1 VLVDYMT
8 NTAGIAYSGFPERL
22 FVVLDGV
29 VMYEGECGP
38 YGYDLDAAKKVLVK
52 AIDAGKKGK

>member
-1 VLVDYMT
+1 MT